1 MVKKFLAFFL
11 VLLMLLATGC
21 TASTEEDS
29 SSSANQYNP
38 TIGGW
43 QKPPTGGKGES
54 KDPIDDSKI
63 PENEWTYLVKG
74 GAPQFVVVA
83 ASEEYNAM
91 AKELA
96 RNLKD
101 RTSIVFEYVESAD
114 KGDSELLRKNQ
125 IILGDSLGKVLN
137 PGETLTYNGKLSR
150 PILLASGYTKVHIT
164 GNHKDAVAASKQKF
178 LSGCLDKYLVR
189 ENGRVNFK
197 VPNPRIFFLEE
208 NLKNYVTTTP
218 KIFGRDLADYK
229 IVFPNGMT
237 AIDHYMATYL
247 ISEIGAKTGLV
258 MRTVTDATSESECE
272 IVFGKTSRAGSQAL
286 YSTLKQGEF
295 AIKSEGTKI
304 YVAYENYLVASNA
317 RGALNNLYIDKVT
330 NPVDIR
336 QKPDYS
342 QSGVTK
348 SDDSYVRVMTSNI
361 ICAGDAD
368 GRETFDK
375 GMGITWQ
382 QRVQIQGSMMMAYLP
397 DFIGLQEM
405 QEGYTYVDALM
416 HTELKKMISSEYTFV
431 EYEGMAQNTYWN
443 PIVYRHTVWNLEEKG
458 TMYPENFDDTMH
470 RLQWA
475 LFSKI
480 DDPFQ
485 KVIVLNLH
493 YPISSRAEQQLAAAR
508 AVNEKIREL
517 RETYH
522 VPVFV
527 TGDFNAVEGSAT
539 YETTVENTMIENAN
553 LAIGAIDLVLYD
565 RTMAKS
571 KFGYSINDDFIRK
584 TSDHRPFFAD
594 FELN

>member
-1 MVKKFLAFFL
+1 M
-11 VLLMLLATGC
+11 
-21 TASTEEDS
+21 
-29 SSSANQYNP
+29 
-38 TIGGW
+38 
-43 QKPPTGGKGES
+43 
-54 KDPIDDSKI
+54 
-63 PENEWTYLVKG
+63 
-74 GAPQFVVVA
+74 
-83 ASEEYNAM
+83 
-91 AKELA
+91 
-96 RNLKD
+96 
-101 RTSIVFEYVESAD
+101 
-114 KGDSELLRKNQ
+114 
-125 IILGDSLGKVLN
+125 GKVLE
-137 PGETLTYNGKLSR
+137 PGETLTYNGKLARRNPTNSEY
-150 PILLASGYTKVHIT
+150 IEIHIT

-208 NLKNYVTTTP
+208 NFKNYVTTTP
-218 KIFGRDLADYK
+218 KILGKDLAEYK
-229 IVFPNGMT
+229 IVFPKDMK

-258 MRTVTDATSESECE
+258 MRTVSDATSESECE

-330 NPVDIR
+330 NPIDIR

-443 PIVYRHTVWNLEEKG
+443 PIVYRHTVWKLEEKG
-458 TMYPENFDDTMH
+458 TMYPGNFDDTMH
-470 RLQWA
+470 RWQWA
-475 LFSKI
+475 MFSKI
-480 DDPFQ
+480 DDPSQ
-485 KVIVLNLH
+485 RVIILNLH
-493 YPISSRAEQQLAAAR
+493 YPTSKHAELQLAAA
-508 AVNEKIREL
+508 EKVSAKIQELQRE
-517 RETYH
+517 YFYAS
-522 VPVFV
+522 VFV
-527 TGDFNAVEGSAT
+527 TGDFNASEGTAT
-539 YETTVENTMIENAN
+539 YEATVNNTTLANAN
-553 LAIGAIDLVLYD
+553 SGSGAIDLVLYD
-565 RTMAKS
+565 RNNVTPKL
-571 KFGYSINDDFIRK
+571 GCSINDTFVRM

-594 FELN
+594 FEFK